1 MIGKPC
7 CTPTFRHAEA
17 NQDHLRVAPSMGS
30 GSGTAAAADTTD
42 MVRLPGGSFLMGT
55 DTAEG
60 FPADGEGPVRSVTL
74 SPFWIDRFPV
84 TNAAFARFVE
94 ATSYQTEAE
103 VFGWSFVFW
112 AHIPK
117 ERFRELVEDT
127 VAAAPWWCKV
137 NGARW
142 KNPEGPGSDIASRLH
157 HPAIHLSWNDCV
169 AFSQWAGKRLPTE
182 AEWEYAARG
191 GLEQKLFPWG
201 DELTPGGKHLCN
213 VWQGQFPRQD
223 LAEDGYAGTSPVDA
237 FPPNGFDIFSIT
249 GNAWEWCSDWFDANF
264 HRTGS
269 GENPSGPPSGESRV
283 MKGGSFLCHHSYCNR
298 YRVAA
303 RTSNTPDSSA
313 SNVGFRCVMSA

>member
-7 CTPTFRHAEA
+7 CTPTSCHTEGHEDRS
-17 NQDHLRVAPSMGS
+17 RVVPSKDFS
-30 GSGTAAAADTTD
+30 SGTAIAPDTTE

-60 FPADGEGPVRSVTL
+60 FPADGEGPVRAVTL
-74 SPFWIDRFPV
+74 TPFWIDRFPV
-84 TNAAFARFVE
+84 TNAAFSKFID
-94 ATSYQTEAE
+94 ATGYRTEAE
-103 VFGWSFVFW
+103 IFGWSFVFW

-142 KNPEGPGSDIASRLH
+142 KNPEGPGSDIASRQN
-157 HPAIHLSWNDCV
+157 HPAIHLSWNDCA

-191 GLEQKLFPWG
+191 GLEQKLYPWG

-223 LAEDGYAGTSPVDA
+223 LAEDGYAGTCPVDA
-237 FPPNGFDIFSIT
+237 FPPNGYDIFSIT

-264 HRTGS
+264 HRTAS
-269 GENPSGPPSGESRV
+269 RENPSGPPSGESRV
-283 MKGGSFLCHHSYCNR
+283 MKGGSFLCHRSYCNR

-313 SNVGFRCVMSA
+313 SNVGFRCAMSA